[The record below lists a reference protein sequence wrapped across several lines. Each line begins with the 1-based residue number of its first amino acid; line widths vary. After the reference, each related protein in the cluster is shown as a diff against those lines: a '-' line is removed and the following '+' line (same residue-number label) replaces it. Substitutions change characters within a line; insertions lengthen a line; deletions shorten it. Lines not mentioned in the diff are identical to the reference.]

1 MSENAPLARETTRI
15 SCHVHHRMSERVT
28 EAVSRLGVPTMLMET
43 GRSVRI
49 HVHSRRLG
57 LPGSAV
63 RLQDAPA
70 DLISLSVSR
79 DDAQLVIRTL
89 VDAGELYMPGRG
101 TIFAQDIVEYCG
113 GDVVRINEP
122 VQGDTETS
130 GKTERAYRSRRRP
143 IDNLS
148 LLTCILSM
156 PGSGEQL
163 SREALELGTCVPIVT
178 RGSGTGLRDLLGL
191 LRVTIPPEKD
201 IVHLVVPAHDTTS
214 IVRMLI
220 ETMKLNRPGRGIIY
234 ETPVRSGMIDTRLRT
249 GPQEHAASI
258 DQIVTAIDEL
268 KADTTWRAR
277 FSALDE
283 ESIGVTPPLLTNLY
297 EITIVSD
304 EGSAGDLVSHALD
317 AGANG
322 ATTTRVRRIKTTRAD
337 TGTAAREKTVVVVG
351 AAVRDAII
359 RALLDTGFIATSGTN
374 RLQVVSAPAAY
385 THTR

>member
-1 MSENAPLARETTRI
+1 MSNTEPGAREATRI
-15 SCHVHHRMSERVT
+15 TCHVHHRMSDRVID
-28 EAVSRLGVPTMLMET
+28 AVSGMGVPTLLMES

-49 HVHSRRLG
+49 HKHSRPFG
-57 LPGSAV
+57 LPGTTT
-63 RLQDAPA
+63 RLQGASA
-70 DLISLSVSR
+70 DILSLSVSR
-79 DDAQLVIRTL
+79 DDARPLVEALI
-89 VDAGELYMPGRG
+89 DAGKLHIPGSG
-101 TIFAQDIVEYCG
+101 TIFAQDIIEYG
-113 GDVVRINEP
+113 GQAVADHASVTQARGERT
-122 VQGDTETS
+122 GS
-130 GKTERAYRSRRRP
+130 GSRRYRRTT
-143 IDNLS
+143 IDNLA

-178 RGSGTGLRDLLGL
+178 LGTGTGLRDLMGL
-191 LRVTIPPEKD
+191 LRITIPPEKD

-220 ETMKLNRPGRGIIY
+220 ETMKLNLPGRGIIY
-234 ETPVRSGMIDTRLRT
+234 ETPARLGMIDTRLRI

-258 DQIVTAIDEL
+258 DQIITAIDEL

-283 ESIGVTPPLLTNLY
+283 ANIGVNPPLLTNLH

-304 EGSAGDLVSHALD
+304 EGATGDLVSRALD
-317 AGANG
+317 AGAKG
-322 ATTTRVRRIKTTRAD
+322 ATTTRVRRLKTNEKD

-351 AAVRDAII
+351 AAVRDAVI
-359 RALLDTGFIATSGTN
+359 RALLDAGIVGEDSTN
-374 RLQVVSAPAAY
+374 RLQVLPATAAY